1 MPARNSTMETE
12 NIPSPESGKPN
23 NFFFRALDRIERIG
37 NAIPNPALLFVGL
50 AILTLVLSAI
60 VSWAG
65 VSVTHPGT
73 GEAIRA
79 VNLLSVEGLH
89 KILTGLVTNFTGFA
103 PLGVVLVAILG
114 ISVAEASGLIS
125 ALMRL
130 LVLSAPKKLLTL
142 VVVFSGIVSH
152 MASDVGYVLLI
163 PLAAMIFLAVGRHP
177 FVGLAAAFAG
187 VSGGFSANLLL
198 GPTDALLAGLTQEA
212 ARIVDTAYVV
222 TPAANYYFMAASAVL
237 ITILGTWITESIV
250 APRLGEYK
258 GDATAESLEKLS
270 PDEKRGMWFALVVA
284 LLFVTFILAGTIPE
298 AGYLR
303 DPKTGSL
310 LRSPFLSGIIAIIF
324 FGGVLLGIAYGV
336 GARTFK
342 KADDVIHAME
352 GAMKTMSVY
361 LVLAFFAAQFVAFF
375 NWTNLG
381 VILAVEGAE
390 FLKSLNLSGVTLII
404 AFVVLSILLDLVI
417 GSASAKWAVMA
428 PVFVPMLMLL
438 GYSPELTQAAYRI
451 GDSVCNIITP
461 LMSYFPL
468 IVAFAQKYDPKAG
481 IGTIMSM
488 MMPYS
493 LAFFIGWTLF
503 LIIWFTLEL
512 PLGPG
517 SNIYYQVAPAP
528 AQ

>member
-1 MPARNSTMETE
+1 MNNSGAD
-12 NIPSPESGKPN
+12 PSAQVSSS
-23 NFFFRALDRIERIG
+23 NFFNRSLNRIERIG

-50 AILTLVLSAI
+50 ALLVVVMSAV
-60 VSWAG
+60 VSSAG
-65 VSVTHPGT
+65 LSVTHPGT
-73 GEAIRA
+73 GKVVTA
-79 VNLLSVEGLH
+79 VNLMTVEGLH

-103 PLGVVLVAILG
+103 PLGVVLVALLG
-114 ISVAEASGLIS
+114 IAVAEASGLIS
-125 ALMRL
+125 AVMRL
-130 LVLSAPKKLLTL
+130 LVLSAPQKLLTV
-142 VVVFSGIVSH
+142 VVVFAGVLSN

-163 PLAAMIFLAVGRHP
+163 PLAAMIFLACGRHP
-177 FVGLAAAFAG
+177 LVGLAAAFAG

-212 ARIVDTAYVV
+212 AHIIDASHTV
-222 TPAANYYFMAASAVL
+222 TPAANYYFLAASAFLV
-237 ITILGTWITESIV
+237 TILGTWITEAIV

-258 GDATAESLEKLS
+258 GDAEPESLEKLS
-270 PDEKRGMWFALVVA
+270 SDEKRGIGFALIASA
-284 LLFVTFILAGTIPE
+284 LFAAFILFGAIPE
-298 AGYLR
+298 SGYLR
-303 DPKTGSL
+303 DPQTGSL
-310 LRSPFLSGIIAIIF
+310 LKSPLLSGIVALIF
-324 FGGVLLGIAYGV
+324 FGGVLVGVAYGV

-342 KADDVIHAME
+342 SANNVIEAME
-352 GAMKTMSVY
+352 GSMKTMSVY

-381 VILAVEGAE
+381 IIVAVEGAE

-404 AFVVLSILLDLVI
+404 AFVILSIILDLFI

-468 IVAFAQKYDPKAG
+468 IVAFAQKYDKNAG
-481 IGTIMSM
+481 IGTIMAM

-493 LAFFIGWTLF
+493 LAFFVGWTLF
-503 LIIWFTLEL
+503 LIVWFWFGL
-512 PLGPG
+512 PLGSG
-517 SNIYYQVAPAP
+517 AELYYPPVK
-528 AQ
+528 

>member
-1 MPARNSTMETE
+1 MEKEPAEL
-12 NIPSPESGKPN
+12 PDGDKPN
-23 NFFFRALDRIERIG
+23 NFFFRILDRIERIG
-37 NAIPNPALLFVGL
+37 NAIPNPALLFVAL
-50 AILTLVLSAI
+50 AVLTLVLSAV
-60 VSWAG
+60 VSWAD
-65 VSVTHPGT
+65 VTVTHPGT
-73 GEAIRA
+73 GKAVRS

-89 KILTGLVTNFTGFA
+89 RILTGLVTNFTGFA

-125 ALMRL
+125 ALMRM
-130 LVLSAPKKLLTL
+130 LVLSAPKKLLTMA
-142 VVVFSGIVSH
+142 VVFAGILSH

-163 PLAAMIFLAVGRHP
+163 PLAAMMFLAVGRHP
-177 FVGLAAAFAG
+177 LVGLAAAFAG

-212 ARIVDTAYVV
+212 ARIVDAAYVV

-237 ITILGTWITESIV
+237 ITILGTWITESVV

-258 GDATAESLEKLS
+258 GEAKTDKLERLS
-270 PDEKRGMWFALVVA
+270 PEEKRGMWFTLVAA
-284 LLFVTFILAGTIPE
+284 LLFVAFILFGTIPGD
-298 AGYLR
+298 GYLR
-303 DPKTGSL
+303 DPNTGSL
-310 LRSPFLSGIIAIIF
+310 LRSPFLSGIIAMIF
-324 FGGVLLGIAYGV
+324 FGGVLLGVAYGI
-336 GARTFK
+336 GSRSFK
-342 KADDVIHAME
+342 KADDVIQAME
-352 GAMKTMSVY
+352 GSMRTMSVY

-390 FLKSLNLSGVTLII
+390 FLRNMSLSGVTLII

-503 LIIWFTLEL
+503 LIIWFLLEL

-517 SNIYYQVAPAP
+517 AGIYYEMGAQP